1 MMGELPKDQGTL
13 FYDFCLED
21 HVPKDHLLRRIDQ
34 FLDFESLRQHLAPS
48 YSPIGR
54 PSVDPELMLRMLIV
68 GYCYG
73 IRSERRLCQEVHVNL
88 AYRLFC
94 RLGLKGEVPDHST
107 FTKNRHGRFRDSDMF
122 RYLFEAVVRECMLE
136 DLIGGEGFAV
146 DASVIRADANGQH
159 SVDGKEPIDWG
170 DPEQAARPIREY
182 VAALD
187 DAAPAEDTET
197 NDTKAADAEVED
209 SEAEDAPEETPP
221 KRISLTDPQARWT
234 AAPGGPAYF
243 AYSTNYLVDTK
254 SGIIMDAEAT
264 PAYRPAEVE
273 STKTMIDRVEERFDL
288 KPKRLI
294 GDTAYGTA
302 EMLDWIVTKK
312 KIAPHIP
319 VWDKSKRDD
328 GTFSGSDF
336 IFDAKANVYRC
347 PNKKLLHT
355 TGKVTKEQTINYR
368 SRVAD
373 CIKCPL
379 KSQCCP
385 NSKVRRIKRS
395 VYEAARDVARAIA
408 KTEEYQLSQRQRKKP
423 EMLFAHLKVPL
434 NLRRLRLRGLSGAK
448 DEFLMAA
455 TVQNLRRLAMWC
467 GQDPPLCTQ
476 IASA

>member
-13 FYDFCLED
+13 FYDFRLED

-34 FLDFESLRQHLAPS
+34 FLDFKALRQHLAPS

-54 PSVDPELMLRMLIV
+54 PSVDPELLLRMLIV

-73 IRSERRLCQEVHVNL
+73 IRSERRLCEEVHVNL

-94 RLGLKGEVPDHST
+94 RLGLTGAVPDHST

-122 RYLFEAVVRECMLE
+122 RYLFEAVLQECMKD
-136 DLIGGEGFAV
+136 DLIGEEGFAV
-146 DASVIRADANGQH
+146 DASVIRADASGQN
-159 SVDGKEPIDWG
+159 SVDGDEPIDWG
-170 DPEQAARPIREY
+170 DPEQTARPIREY

-187 DAAPAEDTET
+187 EASGA
-197 NDTKAADAEVED
+197 ED
-209 SEAEDAPEETPP
+209 SETEEPEVENAESEQKPGATPP

-254 SGIIMDAEAT
+254 AGIIVDAEAT
-264 PAYRPAEVE
+264 PAYRPDEVE
-273 STKTMIDRVEERFDL
+273 STKTMIERVEERFDI
-288 KPKRLI
+288 KPERLI
-294 GDTAYGTA
+294 GDTAYGAA
-302 EMLDWIVTKK
+302 EMLDWLVRK

-319 VWDKSKRDD
+319 VWDKTKRDD
-328 GTFSGSDF
+328 GTFSVSDF
-336 IFDAKANVYRC
+336 SFDAKANVYRC
-347 PNKKLLHT
+347 PNDKLLRT
-355 TGKVTKEQTINYR
+355 TGKVTKEKTLNYR

-373 CIKCPL
+373 CRNCPL
-379 KSQCCP
+379 KSRCCP
-385 NSKVRRIKRS
+385 NSKVRKIQRS
-395 VYEAARDVARAIA
+395 IYEAARDVARAIA
-408 KTEEYQLSQRQRKKP
+408 ETEEYQLSQRQRKKP

-467 GQDPPLCTQ
+467 GQDPPLCAQ
-476 IASA
+476 GSRA

>member
-159 SVDGKEPIDWG
+159 SVDGQEPIDWG

-197 NDTKAADAEVED
+197 DDTQAADAEVED

-264 PAYRPAEVE
+264 PAYRPDEVE

-319 VWDKSKRDD
+319 VWEKGERKD
-328 GTFSGSDF
+328 GTFSRSDF

-467 GQDPPLCTQ
+467 GQDPPRCTQ
-476 IASA
+476 VAPA

>member
-1 MMGELPKDQGTL
+1 
-13 FYDFCLED
+13 
-21 HVPKDHLLRRIDQ
+21 
-34 FLDFESLRQHLAPS
+34 
-48 YSPIGR
+48 
-54 PSVDPELMLRMLIV
+54 MLRMLIV

-107 FTKNRHGRFRDSDMF
+107 FTKNRHGRFRDSDIF

-159 SVDGKEPIDWG
+159 SIDGKEPIDCG

-197 NDTKAADAEVED
+197 EDIEVTDAEVED
-209 SEAEDAPEETPP
+209 SEAEDVPEETPP

-243 AYSTNYLVDTK
+243 VYSTNYLVDTK
-254 SGIIMDAEAT
+254 SGIIVDAEAT

-273 STKTMIDRVEERFDL
+273 SSKTMIDRVEESFDL

-302 EMLDWIVTKK
+302 EMLDWIVNKK

-319 VWDKSKRDD
+319 VWEKGERKD
-328 GTFSGSDF
+328 GTFSRSDF
-336 IFDAKANVYRC
+336 IFYAKANVYRC

-355 TGKVTKEQTINYR
+355 TGKVTKEKTINYR

-385 NSKVRRIKRS
+385 NSKVRRIQRS

-455 TVQNLRRLAMWC
+455 TVQNLRRLAMCC

-476 IASA
+476 VVPV

>member
-107 FTKNRHGRFRDSDMF
+107 FTKNRHGRFRDSDIF
-122 RYLFEAVVRECMLE
+122 RYLFEAVVRECMME

-159 SVDGKEPIDWG
+159 SVDGEETIDWG

-182 VAALD
+182 VEALD
-187 DAAPAEDTET
+187 QAAPVEDIETADAEAEDT
-197 NDTKAADAEVED
+197 DAEE
-209 SEAEDAPEETPP
+209 APEKKSP

-234 AAPGGPAYF
+234 AAPGGPAFF

-254 SGIIMDAEAT
+254 AGIIMDAEAT
-264 PAYRPAEVE
+264 PAYRPDEVE
-273 STKTMIDRVEERFDL
+273 SAKTMIDRVEESFDL

-302 EMLDWIVTKK
+302 EMLDWIVNKK
-312 KIAPHIP
+312 KMAPHIP

-328 GTFSGSDF
+328 GTFSGSEF

-347 PNKKLLHT
+347 PNGKFLRTK
-355 TGKVTKEQTINYR
+355 GKVTKDKTINYR
-368 SRVAD
+368 ARVAD
-373 CIKCPL
+373 CIDCPL
-379 KSQCCP
+379 KLQCCP
-385 NSKVRRIKRS
+385 NAKVRRIQRS

-476 IASA
+476 VAPA